1 MRSGT
6 FYLKRYCKIVI
17 AKIMVNYSLTLRE
30 DLVLRVK
37 AGRNESEDDG
47 NAICALEVTGCKLTA
62 GNVANIMSVR

>member
-1 MRSGT
+1 MKPGP

-30 DLVLRVK
+30 DLVQRVK

-47 NAICALEVTGCKLTA
+47 NAICALEMTGCETNR
-62 GNVANIMSVR
+62 GERC